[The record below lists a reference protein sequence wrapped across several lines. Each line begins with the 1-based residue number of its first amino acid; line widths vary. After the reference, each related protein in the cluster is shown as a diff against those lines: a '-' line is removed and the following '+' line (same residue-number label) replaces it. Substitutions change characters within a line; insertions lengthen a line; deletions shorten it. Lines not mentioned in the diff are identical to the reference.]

1 MISLGFKRKDLG
13 DGYYG
18 CSPCC
23 PSDDPKKK
31 EEYENEEVH
40 PEFDIRG
47 KHADALGFDDL
58 KVGDRITVTIE
69 LEVKG
74 KRDDS
79 RTVDGKVQRD
89 MSMPMKF
96 LAADDYEVEDSEEG
110 DQSEGEDNSES
121 EGSVMAAALR
131 NLGGESAD

>member
-89 MSMPMKF
+89 MSMTMKI